1 MRQGDGDVREALRQ
15 IVGCLELVRGVL
27 EGEQEA
33 DGDRFIFLA
42 LHRLDERIQILAR
55 QRLHHRTVGGDAL
68 ACGMSVFERRKRLRL
83 VPADGEDLAAIIAL
97 DGVDVAEIAGGQ
109 QCDLGAAPG
118 QERIQPDGR
127 AMDEEVDPG
136 IRLDRRLDA
145 FQNRESRILGR

>member
-1 MRQGDGDVREALRQ
+1 
-15 IVGCLELVRGVL
+15 
-27 EGEQEA
+27 
-33 DGDRFIFLA
+33 
-42 LHRLDERIQILAR
+42 
-55 QRLHHRTVGGDAL
+55 
-68 ACGMSVFERRKRLRL
+68 MSVFERRKRLRL

-145 FQNRESRILGR
+145 FQNRERRILGR